1 MFDDR
6 YEVDFD
12 TYRDFL
18 HTLIPGKFKQ
28 NVSDDGKVRTS
39 VITSNATSKDICGYV
54 GDRVSFEFKFR
65 DENVETFD
73 GTIEVVDKFG
83 AWEIDNPRE
92 PSYDVL
98 VCNWRGSGEMMLVKH
113 VRESKITKYENR
125 KSE

>member
-39 VITSNATSKDICGYV
+39 KDICGYV
-54 GDRVSFEFKFR
+54 RGEIGEPRYYIFALPEKFEAQEAR
-65 DENVETFD
+65 PTVRITLDTPQQVQ
-73 GTIEVVDKFG
+73 
-83 AWEIDNPRE
+83 A
-92 PSYDVL
+92 VL
-98 VCNWRGSGEMMLVKH
+98 NGLKNMKKTE
-113 VRESKITKYENR
+113 E
-125 KSE
+125 

>member
-39 VITSNATSKDICGYV
+39 VITSNATSKDICGYIR
-54 GDRVSFEFKFR
+54 GEIGEPRYYIFALPEKFEAQEAR
-65 DENVETFD
+65 PTVRITLDTPQQLQ
-73 GTIEVVDKFG
+73 
-83 AWEIDNPRE
+83 A
-92 PSYDVL
+92 VL
-98 VCNWRGSGEMMLVKH
+98 NGLKNMKKTE
-113 VRESKITKYENR
+113 E
-125 KSE
+125 

>member
-54 GDRVSFEFKFR
+54 RGYYIFALPEKFEAQEAR
-65 DENVETFD
+65 PTVRITLDTPQQVQ
-73 GTIEVVDKFG
+73 
-83 AWEIDNPRE
+83 A
-92 PSYDVL
+92 VL
-98 VCNWRGSGEMMLVKH
+98 NGLKNMKKTE
-113 VRESKITKYENR
+113 E
-125 KSE
+125 